1 MKISFGNHYFVVR
14 DGIKIN
20 RRGYA
25 FASKLYS
32 KSVEKIL
39 PILLTNCLYLYVSL
53 PRVAGLQNL
62 PASPLLVL
70 I

>member
-1 MKISFGNHYFVVR
+1 MFLSYVVR

-39 PILLTNCLYLYVSL
+39 LTNCLYVSL

-70 I
+70 RARCISKLCP